1 MKARHVRRRRQ
12 KVSVLAVSV
21 ALVIAACSGPEDA
34 PAPTSADAK
43 PSRTPP
49 DMTGVEFTTGP
60 KGQASAAR
68 RALAEKLGIDELQ
81 ITMVE
86 ARNVNWPSSASGC
99 ELPDRGYLDVIT
111 RGTIVRM
118 RAGGREYVYTG
129 GPVGALRLCEAP
141 GRVQKP
147 VPGGGLD
154 ET

>member
-1 MKARHVRRRRQ
+1 MTPSHVRCRRPAIA
-12 KVSVLAVSV
+12 VLVLSTVV
-21 ALVIAACSGPEDA
+21 AFGGCSGPDDA
-34 PAPTSADAK
+34 PTPTAGDAK

-49 DMTGVEFTTGP
+49 DMTGVELTTGP

-68 RALAEKLGIDELQ
+68 RDLAAKLGVAESD

-86 ARNVNWPSSASGC
+86 ARNVTWPSSATGC
-99 ELPDRGYLDVIT
+99 EMPDRGYLDVIT
-111 RGTIVRM
+111 RGTLVRM
-118 RAGGREYVYTG
+118 RAAGREYVYTG